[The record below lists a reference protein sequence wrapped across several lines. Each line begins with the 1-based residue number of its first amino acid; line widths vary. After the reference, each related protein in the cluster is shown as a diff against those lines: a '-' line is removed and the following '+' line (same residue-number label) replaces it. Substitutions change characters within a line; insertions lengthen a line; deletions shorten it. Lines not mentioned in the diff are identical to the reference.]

1 MSRKVLSVLLVSIL
15 FLFSSCGMP
24 SYHDYSSSISISR
37 APTIVNGKS
46 YDAGFSVRVS
56 SSDPSVTSLSSETPS
71 ILIMYC
77 IASGRGSFSSQ
88 FNSYIRNSNNYYN
101 GTAASFNKSG
111 QLNNVETTVDSHE
124 VHLYHFTGEANRPL
138 HVPAGYTYPSLK
150 LDTTYYFMFEKVDNQ
165 DNTICLHLTV
175 LESGSSDLTE
185 RDSFNVYR
193 YDGSSFSRTA
203 ESGSGPDYEFYTDG
217 GDSQFYELQLV
228 AAVNLVPSAS
238 SSSNNIYWSALSFDS
253 IEIN

>member
-56 SSDPSVTSLSSETPS
+56 SSDPSVSSLSSETPS

-77 IASGRGSFSSQ
+77 IASGRGSFS
-88 FNSYIRNSNNYYN
+88 
-101 GTAASFNKSG
+101 ASFNNSG
-111 QLNNVETTVDSHE
+111 QLNNIETTVDSHE
-124 VHLYHFTGEANRPL
+124 VHLYHFTGEASRPL

-150 LDTTYYFMFEKVDNQ
+150 LDTTYYFMFEKVDNL

-175 LESGSSDLTE
+175 LESGSSGLTE

-203 ESGSGPDYEFYTDG
+203 EGGSGPDYEFYTDG
-217 GDSQFYELQLV
+217 GDSQFYELQLA

-238 SSSNNIYWSALSFDS
+238 SSSNNIYWSALSFDL

>member
-46 YDAGFSVRVS
+46 YERVS

-101 GTAASFNKSG
+101 GTAASFNNG

-138 HVPAGYTYPSLK
+138 HVPAGYTYPSLE
-150 LDTTYYFMFEKVDNQ
+150 LDTTY
-165 DNTICLHLTV
+165 
-175 LESGSSDLTE
+175 
-185 RDSFNVYR
+185 
-193 YDGSSFSRTA
+193 
-203 ESGSGPDYEFYTDG
+203 
-217 GDSQFYELQLV
+217 
-228 AAVNLVPSAS
+228 
-238 SSSNNIYWSALSFDS
+238 
-253 IEIN
+253 

>member
-56 SSDPSVTSLSSETPS
+56 SSDPSVSSLSSETPS

-101 GTAASFNKSG
+101 GTAASFNNSG

-124 VHLYHFTGEANRPL
+124 VHLYHFTGEASRPL
-138 HVPAGYTYPSLK
+138 HDPAGYTYPSLK

-175 LESGSSDLTE
+175 LESGSSDLMSMISIMGVKNLATSSVQKSQGISAGSI
-185 RDSFNVYR
+185 DI
-193 YDGSSFSRTA
+193 DGSKFDDNTMVSSNLAGTELKFATWRD
-203 ESGSGPDYEFYTDG
+203 GTDG
-217 GDSQFYELQLV
+217 KEGYYD
-228 AAVNLVPSAS
+228 
-238 SSSNNIYWSALSFDS
+238 
-253 IEIN
+253 